1 MDPAKNFSLNYLRAE
16 NHLLMPTRSSILIT
30 QQLYDILFQ
39 YCITPAK
46 EKQLLEFIHLM
57 ETHIKNKDQTPF
69 SIPVEEL
76 AGFEEGVEELRLLS
90 WYERPVHVFAMEMD
104 GSELDSDSWEATLEM
119 LATIMICRAGMQK
132 GELYVFPSDISY

>member
-1 MDPAKNFSLNYLRAE
+1 MDPVKNFSLSYLRAE

-46 EKQLLEFIHLM
+46 EKQLLEFIRLM

-69 SIPVEEL
+69 SIPVSDL

-90 WYERPVHVFAMEMD
+90 WYDRPVHVFAMEME
-104 GSELDSDSWEATLEM
+104 GAEAGTESWEAALDM
-119 LATIMICRAGMQK
+119 LGTVMICRAGTEN
-132 GELYVFPSDISY
+132 GEVYVFPSDISY